1 MTLLTAIKLI
11 NKMVKVS
18 KVHIHTKE
26 NKKLIVHSI
35 EMNEL
40 KSIQSIHNYENIT
53 KYK

>member
-26 NKKLIVHSI
+26 NKKPIVHSI

-40 KSIQSIHNYENIT
+40 KSIQSIPSYH
-53 KYK
+53 